1 MNQETFNARL
11 HELLQNERLDE
22 AKGGLI
28 TKVDDDTFN
37 YSLHGDPE
45 AEGEDFLGVYSSATP
60 EVKWR
65 VMFHGGEEARIAYR
79 QFTQNPENGDLMP
92 A

>member
-1 MNQETFNARL
+1 MNQNSFNACL
-11 HELLQNERLDE
+11 HALLSNERLDE

-28 TKVDDDTFN
+28 TKVDDDIFN
-37 YSLHGDPE
+37 YSLLGDPE
-45 AEGEDFLGVYSSATP
+45 AEGEDFLGVYLSATP

>member
-1 MNQETFNARL
+1 MNQDAFNACL
-11 HELLQNERLDE
+11 HGLLLNERLDA

-28 TKVDDDTFN
+28 SKVDDDIFN

-45 AEGEDFLGVYSSATP
+45 AEGEDFLGVYPSATS

-79 QFTQNPENGDLMP
+79 QFTQNPENGDLIP

>member
-1 MNQETFNARL
+1 VNQNIFSACL
-11 HELLQNERLDE
+11 HALLLGERLDE

-45 AEGEDFLGVYSSATP
+45 AEGEDFLGVYLSATP

-65 VMFHGGEEARIAYR
+65 VMFHGGEEARNAYR
-79 QFTQNPENGDLMP
+79 QFTRNPENGDLI
-92 A
+92 AA